1 MLKLIITAPNYNLPA
16 SYRDEDGFFSIPIPE
31 SVAASLNYDTAALS
45 ELGAIVSSF
54 SNTFE
59 LIADQQTQNMLK
71 RAHFRKNRQG
81 LSAKLQGGLIMS
93 GYYFPGLI
101 VIERSTQNLMS
112 GNVKYGIQFL
122 GTHQTWKEAARK
134 MSICQLDFGSIF
146 NSAANVEASWDND
159 TYVPGGQP
167 FYMPLVSKGPWLN
180 PTYRIVE
187 DFDFICVYLAHLLLD
202 GFCKLGYT
210 IESEFV
216 NTLEFRKKAAYLLS
230 DAYFNRDNINKFG
243 EFRASLTDLITP
255 PLIPGYCSNDYEI
268 LEQPSNHY
276 NYYNILYNDD
286 FTLPSNSDV
295 NNLYLPATG
304 EYSGYSGNVSFSASV
319 AFSITPQDLTCV
331 NLYPFVLENTPIIAK
346 LEIKVTTAAGN
357 NVFIAESAPIDI
369 SHSTITTIS
378 VQSGDVN
385 LLSTDKV
392 YVKLLIDRIPTFIG
406 SWQVEISGGYFS
418 SDPKNNI
425 IQRDQLLIINELLN
439 CEITLFSVLEDLTKL
454 YNLQYY
460 TNEPEKK
467 VYIEPEYRWQD
478 WAGLP
483 HRGSRREI
491 GEAYD
496 ISKMLNTPKDIG
508 KDFTAESEKRYMQ
521 FLFSDGTD
529 YHCVRY
535 KEEQQRELHS
545 SEKIDVGD
553 TGNDVEEVRLSI
565 FKPTQTIYD
574 EAGYQDPYAIQV
586 PAIWNAEPDT
596 ESGSPYPKER
606 AYSLGGRV
614 LHIHG
619 MSVQQNKNGNLPV
632 WYFEDTTP
640 RNAYPKAYMVNK
652 DNPSNSSIVFGST
665 ITNKT
670 QVSTFYKNL
679 SAIKQALIMSA
690 ELTLRPNQVAC
701 FDTRYPVLFD
711 SAKYPPEI
719 AGYYFIKRLQ
729 ILEIAKPVQQGKID
743 LIPLSFIQ
751 DCERLCNLAFDYTS
765 SAPTVSGAE
774 DGSITITDIEGYT
787 GLVDLVVTNSEGEII
802 FTTSID
808 PLTDLPLVIPDLG
821 GGVYLLSL
829 TDESGCTYQQQII
842 LSNPCETFIEAEG
855 VNPSSEGATDGSI
868 TITGLTGMSYP
879 VAVIVKLGAA
889 NVYSQSGVLEIDLPI
904 TVINLSA
911 ATYTVIVIDSA
922 GCSTHIQIELSDTGE
937 CNHPNDFAIFS
948 TTGNSITLAWTITV
962 GNTYNIRWKLA
973 SELVWTTVTGVSPNL
988 TILGLNPCLN
998 YEFQIET
1005 LCDLESIGYIEDSI
1019 FGETDCPCDITFT
1032 VTPLEGAGISITDID
1047 GLSEGASPI
1056 IIVTDC
1062 DGNPVPNWWEGV
1074 PECYKVCVIDSCTC
1088 CQGCQTSC
1096 FITLAEPEISECGE
1110 EVPTISVLI
1119 DISDTNLVGDLILYY
1134 SMDNITWFSGGL
1146 STMGVGW
1153 LISDVPAS
1161 GGNLYIMVQ
1170 NPDDALCQAVLVIAL
1185 PDCCGNDLG
1194 LNVFCEPVIQVWTR
1208 NFIPAAPYI
1217 ELTSFTLF
1225 GVTYTPPSPIDITDI
1240 SALNAYF
1247 NSLALE
1253 VYVLWVTGL
1262 FGEPQIYV
1270 FPYACSG
1277 TVDPDFFL
1285 ISVSPETDEALV
1297 YASTESCASA
1307 QLILPGI
1314 ICPTCCDCYMALPTG
1329 TSDFIDTD
1337 IIEYTTDG
1345 GATWLPYTYPDCINP
1360 ADYLPAQEVT
1370 FRRTTTFTNGCDPL
1384 VVEETI
1390 NGCTECDIEITGVSI
1405 GGLEP
1410 CDEFW
1415 YYETD
1420 DTLPDTADFISIT
1433 IDGVTYTPPAPI
1445 AASDI
1450 VALQTYLNSLSYFAK
1465 FRVTD
1470 SGVGY
1475 ININMF
1481 SGCGDPITG
1490 SFVYDDGAGDVT
1502 INFTEPEVQL
1512 TCEDV
1517 QGIIPDFDCNMSCNE
1532 DGTVSITVNFNAECT
1547 SGANVLVTLSG
1558 GLGGGN
1564 VPAADG
1570 FATFTSI
1577 PALGQ
1582 TVTVTVYDAE
1592 ILECL
1597 DTFEFTLPNCAPDYT
1612 IDNNDSSVG
1621 CEDDEA
1627 SMEINVINSGTIDLP
1642 MGTVFDLVWTGL
1654 PMGATFITLT
1664 GGSIAMDGS
1673 TFTLD
1678 VYDIAVG
1685 LNFNFAVEWENI
1697 GCETPIAIE
1706 LTITSADIDVNPL
1719 VINLFYP

>member
-180 PTYRIVE
+180 PSYRIVE

-255 PLIPGYCSNDYEI
+255 ALIPGYCSNDYEI

-425 IQRDQLLIINELLN
+425 IQRDQLLTISELLN

-496 ISKMLNTPKDIG
+496 ISKMLNTSKDIG

-1032 VTPLEGAGISITDID
+1032 VTPLEGAGISITDIE

-1285 ISVSPETDEALV
+1285 ISVSPETDETLV

-1410 CDEFW
+1410 CDEF
-1415 YYETD
+1415 YLSED
-1420 DTLPDTADFISIT
+1420 DGALPDTSDFISIT
-1433 IDGVTYTPPAPI
+1433 INGVTYTPAAPI
-1445 AASDI
+1445 PSSD
-1450 VALQTYLNSLSYFAK
+1450 VAALQTYLNSLTIIAVFW
-1465 FRVTD
+1465 VVD
-1470 SGVGY
+1470 SGVGFIVVRIVY
-1475 ININMF
+1475 RLWQFCNYYVELYRWRYSRIN
-1481 SGCGDPITG
+1481 
-1490 SFVYDDGAGDVT
+1490 
-1502 INFTEPEVQL
+1502 QR
-1512 TCEDV
+1512 
-1517 QGIIPDFDCNMSCNE
+1517 
-1532 DGTVSITVNFNAECT
+1532 
-1547 SGANVLVTLSG
+1547 
-1558 GLGGGN
+1558 
-1564 VPAADG
+1564 
-1570 FATFTSI
+1570 
-1577 PALGQ
+1577 
-1582 TVTVTVYDAE
+1582 
-1592 ILECL
+1592 
-1597 DTFEFTLPNCAPDYT
+1597 
-1612 IDNNDSSVG
+1612 
-1621 CEDDEA
+1621 
-1627 SMEINVINSGTIDLP
+1627 
-1642 MGTVFDLVWTGL
+1642 
-1654 PMGATFITLT
+1654 
-1664 GGSIAMDGS
+1664 
-1673 TFTLD
+1673 
-1678 VYDIAVG
+1678 
-1685 LNFNFAVEWENI
+1685 
-1697 GCETPIAIE
+1697 
-1706 LTITSADIDVNPL
+1706 
-1719 VINLFYP
+1719 